1 MAATGFRDYYE
12 TLGVPRDASTED
24 IRRAHRKLARQY
36 HPDVNKDPGAEDR
49 FKEISEAY
57 EVLRDK
63 EKRERYD
70 RFGRSGGAAGFEPR
84 GGGFDPRG
92 GGFDPRGGGFDPR
105 GGGGFDPGEMQFDFG
120 GGGDSGFSDFFEG
133 LFGRGGGGRRR
144 GSGGFDGF
152 SVRGA
157 DQEAILE
164 LTLEEAARGG
174 SRHISLGDG
183 RDFDVNIPAGVVDG
197 QRIRLAGEGGQ
208 GDGGAGDLL
217 LRVRLRP
224 DPRFRLEGR
233 DLHTELPVT
242 PWEAAL
248 GAEVSVPTLDG
259 SAKVRVPPGSSS
271 GRKLR
276 LRGQGFPGPGGDASK
291 AGDLYATIEI
301 HVPKKLSD
309 RERELFEELAEVSDF
324 NPRSGS
330 QSRRRRRA
338 TTA

>member
-12 TLGVPRDASTED
+12 TLDVPRDASADD
-24 IRRAHRKLARQY
+24 IRKAHRKLARKY
-36 HPDVNKDPGAEDR
+36 HPDVNKEAGAEDR

-57 EVLRDK
+57 EVLRDP

-70 RFGRSGGAAGFEPR
+70 RFARTGGPGPGPR
-84 GGGFDPRG
+84 GSGGGFDPRG
-92 GGFDPRGGGFDPR
+92 GGFDDIQFDF
-105 GGGGFDPGEMQFDFG
+105 GGGGG

-133 LFGRGGGGRRR
+133 LFGRGGGRRR
-144 GSGGFDGF
+144 GSGGFEGF
-152 SVRGA
+152 SMRGA
-157 DQEAILE
+157 DQEAVLE
-164 LTLEEAARGG
+164 LSLEEAARGG
-174 SRHISLGDG
+174 RRRLSLGDG
-183 RDFDVNIPAGVVDG
+183 RDFEVNIPAGVVDG

-217 LRVRLRP
+217 LRVRLRQH
-224 DPRFRLEGR
+224 PRFRVEGR
-233 DLHTELPVT
+233 DLHAELPVA

-248 GAEVSVPTLDG
+248 GAQVSVATLDG
-259 SAKVRVPPGSSS
+259 NAKVRVPAGSSS

-276 LRGQGFPGPGGDASK
+276 LRGQGLPGPGGDDAK
-291 AGDLYATIEI
+291 AGDLFLTVEI

-324 NPRSGS
+324 NPRSDS